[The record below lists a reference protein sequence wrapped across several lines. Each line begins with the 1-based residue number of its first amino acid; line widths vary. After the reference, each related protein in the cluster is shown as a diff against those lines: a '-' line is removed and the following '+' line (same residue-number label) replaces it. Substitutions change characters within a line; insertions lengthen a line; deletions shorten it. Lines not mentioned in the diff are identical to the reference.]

1 MKSRDISVLVIDDDS
16 SVTTLVAT
24 LLRRSG
30 FTVSSA
36 TQAHDAFRLAH
47 RIQPDVV
54 LCDAAMP
61 ELSGPQVIEALKA
74 DPATAEIPVV
84 LMTGIAD
91 AHMFAHARWTGFLG
105 KPFDR
110 AELCAAVRSA
120 IASRVPPKLQ

>member
-1 MKSRDISVLVIDDDS
+1 MKSRNISVLVIDDDS
-16 SVTTLVAT
+16 SVTTLVST

-36 TQAHDAFRLAH
+36 TQARDAFRLAH

-110 AELCAAVRSA
+110 EELCAAVRSA